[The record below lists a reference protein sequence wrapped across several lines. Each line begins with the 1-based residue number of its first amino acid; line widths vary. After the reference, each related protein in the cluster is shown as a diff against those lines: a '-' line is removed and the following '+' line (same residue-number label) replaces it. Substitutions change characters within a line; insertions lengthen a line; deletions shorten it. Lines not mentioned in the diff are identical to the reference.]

1 MADGAARPP
10 RAPAAAAGSG
20 GSKRSYGA
28 FEGVFVPT
36 VVTILGVIL
45 FLREGWVIGN
55 AGLGG
60 GVLIILIAF
69 VITGTTALALSSVTT
84 NIRIGAGGAYSIISR
99 SLGIEVAGSIGI
111 PLYLAQSLIVALY
124 IFAFREGWLFI
135 FPSHPAIAID
145 LVILALIFAIAA
157 ISARFSFRVQ
167 YVVLALIVAALVSV
181 AAGAF
186 QTSFDE
192 PLRIWGEFPGTPEDG
207 SGGMG
212 FWGVFA
218 VFFPAAT
225 GIMVGANMSGEL
237 RDPRRSI
244 PRGTMAAVG
253 VAVVVYLLL
262 AFWLERI
269 APGEELVSNYL
280 VMVDRS
286 FWPPAVLAGLLGSAF
301 SSALAALVGAPRI
314 LQALAAHRV
323 LPVAT
328 PLARTTAR
336 GEPRAAL
343 FVTAGLVLAALVL
356 RELNAIAPLITMFFL
371 ITYAMVNVV
380 VLIEQSL
387 GLVSFRPLLPIP
399 PWVALIGAVGCI
411 LTMFIIAPVFSLVAV
426 VIVLAVYGYLVRLQ
440 LAAPYGDVRSGLFLA
455 IAEWGV
461 KKATRLRGA
470 DDRSWKP
477 NLLVPVEE
485 ADELRGT
492 FRLIHDIASPK
503 GSLNLMGVAT
513 GERVAALLDDL
524 ETAAGH
530 FRDEE
535 VFATW
540 TVIETKRFAD
550 GFIAGMGALRGAF
563 FRPNIV
569 FLTMPESRERAEE
582 LREVV
587 DRAPEYGLGIVLF
600 ADHPRAGI
608 GRRRVIN
615 VWVRNPD
622 WESSHEV
629 AEIDLA
635 VLLAYKLQ
643 QNWGGRIRVLTAAG
657 SAEEKEALIE
667 ELNRLIDLARI
678 RNAEVY
684 AITAPFDEALE
695 RAPQADV
702 SVFGLPTEIDFRWV
716 DATVRRAGS
725 ACLFVRG
732 SGDESAIA

>member
-1 MADGAARPP
+1 MSERAERVSAASP
-10 RAPAAAAGSG
+10 R
-20 GSKRSYGA
+20 RYGA

-36 VVTILGVIL
+36 VVTILGVVM

-55 AGLGG
+55 AGFGG
-60 GVLIILIAF
+60 GVLVILVAF
-69 VITGTTALALSSVTT
+69 LITGTTALSLSSVTT
-84 NIRIGAGGAYSIISR
+84 NIRIGAGGAYSVISR

-111 PLYLAQSLIVALY
+111 PLYLAQSLIVTLY
-124 IFAFREGWLFI
+124 IFAFREGWLAL
-135 FPSHPAIAID
+135 FPAHPAILVDLAVLVLI
-145 LVILALIFAIAA
+145 LVIAG

-167 YVVLALIVAALVSV
+167 YVVLALIVAALVST

-192 PLRIWGEFPGTPEDG
+192 PLRLWGEFPGTPEDG
-207 SGGMG
+207 FRGIG

-237 RDPRRSI
+237 RDPRHSI
-244 PRGTMAAVG
+244 PRGTMAAIG
-253 VAVVVYLLL
+253 VAIVVYLLL
-262 AFWLERI
+262 AYWLARI
-269 APGEELVSNYL
+269 APPDELVSNYT
-280 VMVDRS
+280 VMVDLS
-286 FWPPAVLAGLLGSAF
+286 LWPPAVLAGLLGSAF

-323 LPVAT
+323 LPGAS
-328 PLARTTAR
+328 PLARTTPK
-336 GEPRAAL
+336 GEPRNAL
-343 FVTAGLVLAALVL
+343 IVTAGLVLVALAL

-399 PWVALIGAVGCI
+399 PWVALVGAVGCI
-411 LTMFIIAPVFSLVAV
+411 VTMFIIAPVFSLVAV
-426 VIVLAVYGYLVRLQ
+426 VIVLLVYGYLVRRQ
-440 LAAPYGDVRSGLFLA
+440 LNAPYGDVRSGLFLA

-461 KKATRLRGA
+461 KKATRLRGS

-477 NLLVPVEE
+477 NLLVPVEDV
-485 ADELRGT
+485 DELRGT

-513 GERVAALLDDL
+513 GERAASLLAEL
-524 ETAAGH
+524 EAAGGH

-540 TVIETKRFAD
+540 TVIETRRYAD
-550 GFIAGMGALRGAF
+550 GFLAGMGALRGAF

-569 FLTMPESRERAEE
+569 FLTMPGDADRAEE

-587 DRAPEYGLGIVLF
+587 GRAPDYGLGIVLF

-608 GRRRVIN
+608 GRRRTIN

-622 WESSHEV
+622 WESAHEL
-629 AEIDLA
+629 AEIDLSL
-635 VLLAYKLQ
+635 LLAYKLQ
-643 QNWGGRIRVLTAAG
+643 QNWGGRIRLLTAVA
-657 SAEEKEALIE
+657 SAEEKAGITA

-678 RNAEVY
+678 PHAEVY
-684 AITAPFDEALE
+684 AITAPFEEALE
-695 RAPQADV
+695 RAPQADI
-702 SVFGLPTEIDFRWV
+702 SLFGLPTEIDFG
-716 DATVRRAGS
+716 AAQGTVQLARSG
-725 ACLFVRG
+725 CLFVRG
-732 SGDESAIA
+732 SGDESAVA